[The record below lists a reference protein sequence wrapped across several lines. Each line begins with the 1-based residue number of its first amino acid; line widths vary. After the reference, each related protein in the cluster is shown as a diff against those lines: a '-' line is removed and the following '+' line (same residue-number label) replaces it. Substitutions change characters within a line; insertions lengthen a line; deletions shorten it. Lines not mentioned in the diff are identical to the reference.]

1 MGKLSKN
8 PFSRRVHGLAGLLVC
23 LTMIANMAQARGAP
37 TPAQPAPV
45 AEWRTL
51 DDLKRAFP
59 TAEFRQV
66 RPADLEKIA
75 RRYRLRGR
83 ALIALPLVQTAPQEE
98 EPEEGSGKNGG
109 QQPEE
114 PALEPEP
121 NQPAPKLD
129 LDLDLEPFVPRPQ
142 LYLSFQGSGD
152 GSGGG
157 SGKGGAVI
165 LFVVIGLFVVA
176 FVVVASAAIV
186 YEMVVEGKDY
196 PGFSSLDIGFSYFNY
211 EEDTGDGLET
221 VEGGA
226 TMALKA
232 DFGIT
237 KPGRWGVGLGAEIGN
252 MSGVLSVA
260 GGESYNLT
268 GVYGLVGPV
277 LQFARGIIQAELL
290 AGTNTQREVGLMSVA
305 RLRVRIPLGGS
316 GQAATFGGPYLGLS
330 WGAIF
335 INLKEELGVIQ
346 DKGKFNMLWGI
357 NLGYAF

>member
-1 MGKLSKN
+1 MGK
-8 PFSRRVHGLAGLLVC
+8 FSRARFFRWPRGAARLVVC
-23 LTMIANMAQARGAP
+23 LTMVANMAQARGAP

-59 TAEFRQV
+59 HAEFRQV

-75 RRYRLRGR
+75 RRYRLEGR
-83 ALIALPLVQTAPQEE
+83 ALVALPLVQTARQEE
-98 EPEEGSGKNGG
+98 EPEERRRKNGE

-121 NQPAPKLD
+121 NLPAPELN
-129 LDLDLEPFVPRPQ
+129 LEPFVPRPQ
-142 LYLSFQGSGD
+142 LHLSFQGSGD

-165 LFVVIGLFVVA
+165 LFVVIGLFVIA

-196 PGFSSLDIGFSYFNY
+196 PGFFSLDIGFSYFNY

-237 KPGRWGVGLGAEIGN
+237 KPGKWGVGLGAEIGN

-277 LQFARGIIQAELL
+277 LQFARGVIQAELL

-305 RLRVRIPLGGS
+305 RLRVRIPLS
-316 GQAATFGGPYLGLS
+316 GYGKAATFAGPYLGLS
-330 WGAIF
+330 WGTIF
-335 INLKEELGVIQ
+335 INLKEELGIVQ